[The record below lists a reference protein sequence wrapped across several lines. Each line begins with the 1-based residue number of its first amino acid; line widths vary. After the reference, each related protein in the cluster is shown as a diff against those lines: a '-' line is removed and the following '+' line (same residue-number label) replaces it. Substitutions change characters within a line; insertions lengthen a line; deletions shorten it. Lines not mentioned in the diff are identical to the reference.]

1 MDTLLSLGVILLAG
15 VLAARIL
22 RKIKF
27 PAVTA
32 YLLLGILLSP
42 GIFNLVS
49 EQILNASG
57 LISNIVL
64 GVIAFGLGQ
73 NFSKENFS
81 KIGKS
86 VIWISLLEASGAW
99 ICVTL
104 ASLLLL
110 SQPLYL
116 SLLFGA
122 IASATAPAATVMIIR
137 EYRARGTFTNTLLGI
152 VAIDDAWCLII
163 FAVSLTLAKALVNPS
178 VENLFLSK
186 IFFYSLLRIGGAFAL
201 GASIAAI
208 FAYFSRFMRAEADL
222 LICTLGFVL
231 LSTGIALW
239 LHLPALLANIFLGV
253 VLVNISKK
261 NIRFF
266 EILRRVDSP
275 LYLCFFVLAGANL
288 NVGLLGKV
296 GLMGL
301 FYFIF
306 RIMGKLAGASLGG
319 WLAKTSHSVRK
330 YLGFGLIPQAG
341 VALGVALIAEA
352 EFSQLGGIV
361 FTTIATTTIIYELI
375 GPFCTKFALR
385 KAGEIER

>member
-15 VLAARIL
+15 VLAAKFL
-22 RKIKF
+22 RRIKF

-86 VIWISLLEASGAW
+86 VVWISLLEASGAY

-104 ASLLLL
+104 ASFLLLR
-110 SQPLYL
+110 QPLYL

-137 EYRARGTFTNTLLGI
+137 EYKARGTFTNTLLGT
-152 VAIDDAWCLII
+152 VAVDDAWCLII
-163 FAVSLTLAKALVNPS
+163 FAVSLTLAKALISPS

-186 IFFYSLLRIGGAFAL
+186 IFLYSFLKVGGAFAL
-201 GASIAAI
+201 GALIAVV
-208 FAYFSRFMRAEADL
+208 FAYFSRFLRTEADL
-222 LICTLGFVL
+222 LICTLGFIL
-231 LSTGIALW
+231 LNTGIALW

-253 VLVNISKK
+253 VLVNIKK
-261 NIRFF
+261 ENIRFF
-266 EILRRVDSP
+266 DI
-275 LYLCFFVLAGANL
+275 
-288 NVGLLGKV
+288 
-296 GLMGL
+296 
-301 FYFIF
+301 
-306 RIMGKLAGASLGG
+306 
-319 WLAKTSHSVRK
+319 
-330 YLGFGLIPQAG
+330 
-341 VALGVALIAEA
+341 
-352 EFSQLGGIV
+352 
-361 FTTIATTTIIYELI
+361 
-375 GPFCTKFALR
+375 
-385 KAGEIER
+385 